1 MIKIYNTDMKTEK
14 LEEVKEIKKG
24 VWINLTNPS
33 EAEIKRVCSQIN
45 IEEDFIRYPLDIE
58 EQARIDTEDN
68 QILFIIDVP
77 IIEDIKDDKTY
88 TTMPLG
94 VLIVGDDYVVTVS
107 LRRNKVVDAFEKNKI
122 KSFYTYKKTRFL
134 LQILYLNSACYL
146 ENLKKINKEQE
157 ATVAL
162 LQESMKNK
170 DLMQLLNLQ
179 NSLIYITTSLRS
191 NELVMEKTLRGNI
204 LKMYEE
210 DEDILEDAIIENRQ
224 AIEMSKTYSDILTST
239 MDAYSSIIS
248 NNLNGVMKVLTSLT
262 ILISVPTL
270 IASIWGMN
278 VELPF
283 EANPFG
289 FLILLGVSVIIA
301 IATFIWLRRKDMI

>member
-1 MIKIYNTDMKTEK
+1 MLKIYNTNLETNK
-14 LEEVKEIKKG
+14 LEEVKKIEKG

-33 EAEIKRVCSQIN
+33 DTEIQKICSQID
-45 IEEDFIRYPLDIE
+45 IDEDFLRYPLDYE
-58 EQARIDTEDN
+58 EQARIDIEDN
-68 QILFIIDVP
+68 AILFIIDVP

-94 VLIVGDDYVVTVS
+94 VLMIEDDYVITVS
-107 LRRNKVVDAFEKNKI
+107 LKKNKVIDAFEKGRI
-122 KSFYTYKKTRFL
+122 KSFCTYKKTRFL
-134 LQILYLNSACYL
+134 LQILYLNAACYL
-146 ENLKKINKEQE
+146 ENLKRINKEQE
-157 ATVAL
+157 VTVAL
-162 LQESMKNK
+162 LQQSMKNK

-179 NSLIYITTSLRS
+179 NSLIYITTSLKS
-191 NELVMEKTLRGNI
+191 NEIVMEKTLRGKV

-239 MDAYSSIIS
+239 MDAYASIIS
-248 NNLNGVMKVLTSLT
+248 NNLNGVMKFLTSLT

-278 VELPF
+278 VKLPF
-283 EANPFG
+283 ESSPYG
-289 FLILLGVSVIIA
+289 FAILIGISLSVALIA
-301 IATFIWLRRKDMI
+301 FAWLKRKDMI